1 MKRKF
6 LALVFVAAM
15 TMGLA
20 KTAGSN
26 DWPCETISYECS
38 PGSGQGFTAMV
49 CGSELER
56 LDQISMYWWHYC
68 SGIYELRPCCD

>member
-1 MKRKF
+1 MKREF

-26 DWPCETISYECS
+26 DWKCDNFIISCLD
-38 PGSGQGFTAMV
+38 GTQHIGLV
-49 CGSELER
+49 CGDTED
-56 LDQISMYWWHYC
+56 DQYSQLAVWENIH
-68 SGIYELRPCCD
+68 CD